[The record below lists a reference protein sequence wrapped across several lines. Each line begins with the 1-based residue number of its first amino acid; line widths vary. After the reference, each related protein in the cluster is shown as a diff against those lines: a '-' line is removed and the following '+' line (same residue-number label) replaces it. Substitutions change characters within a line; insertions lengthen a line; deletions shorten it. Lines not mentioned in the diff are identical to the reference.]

1 MSQKKLYDLSKR
13 CIIKLIDTEE
23 VKNNVSKFLCIETF
37 NFYGVRSQT
46 QINHYGAKATTN

>member
-13 CIIKLIDTEE
+13 CIIKSIDTEE

-46 QINHYGAKATTN
+46 QINRHGAKATTN